1 MGLPWGALGSQ
12 LVRRGVSQLPGTT
25 PSELPCPS
33 RWCLRSPVVHTHHLT
48 DEAMHDIPERDESS
62 PQSHDEQD
70 PSPPSPEDLSSAP
83 FPKEW
88 PESHWW
94 HWVTLGGR
102 GWTVLMLHTLMS
114 VEKNI

>member
-1 MGLPWGALGSQ
+1 MGLLWGALGSQ
-12 LVRRGVSQLPGTT
+12 LVRHGVSQLPGTT

-70 PSPPSPEDLSSAP
+70 PSHPRLRTCLQPRFLRSGLKA
-83 FPKEW
+83 
-88 PESHWW
+88 
-94 HWVTLGGR
+94 TGGT
-102 GWTVLMLHTLMS
+102 G
-114 VEKNI
+114 